1 MVAGLSEKN
10 KAVYAIIKFGEIV
23 MVNNGKNES
32 IFTMELEN
40 LVVISASYQTK
51 ISPTHYIK
59 RNKQKQ

>member
-40 LVVISASYQTK
+40 LVVITASYQTK
-51 ISPTHYIK
+51 ISPKHYIK

>member
-23 MVNNGKNES
+23 MVNNGENES

-40 LVVISASYQTK
+40 LVVITAS
-51 ISPTHYIK
+51 P
-59 RNKQKQ
+59 RV

>member
-1 MVAGLSEKN
+1 
-10 KAVYAIIKFGEIV
+10 

-40 LVVISASYQTK
+40 LVVITASCQTK
-51 ISPTHYIK
+51 ISPKHYIK